1 MTSSFIKSDV
11 CPLTLCCTAPLHH
24 DGIEAK
30 VLTTPTAGRS
40 VIPWHHKQP
49 GGRPGE
55 PPAAQRLLRHEHR
68 CEESQSGL
76 QVQLLESWCLSLI
89 CFWRRMM
96 HSVVLWLWLAQVAE
110 GVLDLDDY
118 DTLAFRVRGDG
129 RKYIASLRTENWMVD
144 AKSQDV
150 WQAFLFARCS
160 KLRCRCCPPTV
171 LTLSM

>member
-1 MTSSFIKSDV
+1 MISSFINSDK
-11 CPLTLCCTAPLHH
+11 CSLTLRCTAPLHH
-24 DGIEAK
+24 HGREAK

-49 GGRPGE
+49 GGRPRE

-68 CEESQSGL
+68 CKESAIWPAGAASSELVSASNAFGVGGMQSIL
-76 QVQLLESWCLSLI
+76 
-89 CFWRRMM
+89 
-96 HSVVLWLWLAQVAE
+96 LWLAQVAE

-144 AKSQDV
+144 AQSQDV
-150 WQAFLFARCS
+150 WQAFLFARCP
-160 KLRCRCCPPTV
+160 KLCCRRCPPTV

>member
-1 MTSSFIKSDV
+1 MSVFTKSANV
-11 CPLTLCCTAPLHH
+11 PAHATLRCFVASRRQRM
-24 DGIEAK
+24 
-30 VLTTPTAGRS
+30 LTTPTAGRS
-40 VIPWHHKQP
+40 VVPRHHIQP

-68 CEESQSGL
+68 CEASAVCPAGAASCHTSCL
-76 QVQLLESWCLSLI
+76 PCVLLVLLNAECL
-89 CFWRRMM
+89 
-96 HSVVLWLWLAQVAE
+96 LWLAQVAE

-150 WQAFLFARCS
+150 WQAFLFARCN
-160 KLRCRCCPPTV
+160 KCFLV
-171 LTLSM
+171 AAA